1 MTRQASYIQAIEA
14 EIRSQQLYQALTKSF
29 GTSDTARVFK
39 QLLTLEQNHEA
50 KLRNAFAREF
60 PHSELVLNVP
70 LPVLKPGINLSDPK
84 EVLEYAITREESA
97 HDGYLALAAHAADL
111 EIKSTLLRF
120 AAEEIDHKALLIAE
134 VQRIQGVL
142 TWYDPSELNG
152 LMED

>member
-1 MTRQASYIQAIEA
+1 M
-14 EIRSQQLYQALTKSF
+14 
-29 GTSDTARVFK
+29 
-39 QLLTLEQNHEA
+39 
-50 KLRNAFAREF
+50 
-60 PHSELVLNVP
+60 
-70 LPVLKPGINLSDPK
+70 LKPGINLSDPK

-97 HDGYLALAAHAADL
+97 HDGYLALAAHATDL